1 MQHPPEV
8 IKKMINKWREA
19 FDIVYT
25 VRRDMQNSGLFKKG
39 TSKYFYKII
48 NKISDVDIPL
58 GAADFRLLD
67 RKVVNELRKFNE
79 NWIFIRGLIS
89 WLEYNQTGIEYTVQ
103 DRHFGESKYSFKKM
117 ISFTL
122 QGITSFSIVPLRISV
137 ILGLFISFC
146 SFLYTIYAL
155 LDKFYFKM
163 PGWTSI
169 LISVLFLG
177 GIQLIFLGIIGIF
190 RKNVY

>member
-1 MQHPPEV
+1 
-8 IKKMINKWREA
+8 
-19 FDIVYT
+19 
-25 VRRDMQNSGLFKKG
+25 MQNSGLFKKG